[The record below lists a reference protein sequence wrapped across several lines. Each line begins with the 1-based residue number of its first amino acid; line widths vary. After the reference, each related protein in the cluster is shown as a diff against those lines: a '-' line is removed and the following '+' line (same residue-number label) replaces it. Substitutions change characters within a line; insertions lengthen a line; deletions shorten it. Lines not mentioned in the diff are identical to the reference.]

1 MGSGEFN
8 AGGNPAMDL
17 HPIQGGVERWK
28 YSWSL
33 YAIETGISSSLI
45 NHSAYMQPL
54 PFTILLVM
62 RVFVTHYAYH
72 SY

>member
-1 MGSGEFN
+1 MGTGEFN

-33 YAIETGISSSLI
+33 YAIETGISSTWI
-45 NHSAYMQPL
+45 DHSAHMQTL
-54 PFTILLVM
+54 SYTILLVM
-62 RVFVTHYAYH
+62 RVFATHYAYH